1 MQFYLISA
9 LVFSLLV
16 AVFAIQ
22 NTEMVVIKFLTW
34 SFPVSLVL
42 IVLGSAVAGALVL
55 YFLGLFKQVGA
66 WMKIRQINHHKSEL
80 ENQVKKL
87 EAQLNAVKE
96 KIEPKNSNSD
106 KPKDPNSDKQ
116 EEVKPK
122 TELEVEQNNKEDGKD
137 TEITNV

>member
-96 KIEPKNSNSD
+96 KIEPKKSNSD